1 MFSYDPS
8 SILFFFFS
16 HFTLLAWFQTLQ
28 WEIASIY
35 LFLLYDTTA
44 VYLVFQCKFSKT
56 LLHKLKERVNW
67 MLPSNMLQNA
77 DEINKTL
84 VPGKVVAQHKRWH
97 QPEIFPLL
105 PKSKCCDRPGEPGR
119 WVRAWLC
126 RGWAPWRCGSPV
138 LCVYT
143 FRNFMSHLCIKSSH
157 LTNSCLKCHVWHPLT
172 ILSKQG
178 HCLVTVT
185 DTLCCQVT
193 WAQVC
198 GQIFQWRA
206 RRWRLAGN
214 WLGRSILRFSEPP
227 DHPPCEPSNQIHM
240 I

>member
-1 MFSYDPS
+1 
-8 SILFFFFS
+8 
-16 HFTLLAWFQTLQ
+16 
-28 WEIASIY
+28 
-35 LFLLYDTTA
+35 
-44 VYLVFQCKFSKT
+44 
-56 LLHKLKERVNW
+56 

-105 PKSKCCDRPGEPGR
+105 PKSKCCDCPGEPGR
-119 WVRAWLC
+119 WVQAWLC
-126 RGWAPWRCGSPV
+126 RGWVPWWCGSPV

-193 WAQVC
+193 GSSLWADISVARTEVASCRELAWQKHFT
-198 GQIFQWRA
+198 IFGA
-206 RRWRLAGN
+206 SRLPSLWAVK
-214 WLGRSILRFSEPP
+214 P
-227 DHPPCEPSNQIHM
+227 DTHGLAPSPAICRPSQKTGM
-240 I
+240 SLEAYLTL